1 MKRSGF
7 RVFLTGYILL
17 VFGGLG
23 QVVLAGQ
30 DDDYFSEDFDDFA
43 VEAGS
48 ERRRV
53 QAQGGKTKSK
63 RTAKSKEVSRLKPK
77 KSRPAPGKINP
88 DAFFSEKLDDQP
100 DDETNKV
107 DQKDSKYAAEGAGAL
122 PVTLKNV
129 QRTVIPVYGLSKLG
143 SSGVVSGDSKA
154 PSLHYKIGV
163 GDNVRVHVWRN
174 EDLSTTVP
182 VRPDGYISMPLLG
195 DIKASG
201 LKPTVLAEEIKR
213 MLSSYIRDPRVSVIM
228 QGLSSNEYIN
238 RVRVTGA
245 VNRPTSIPFREGMTV
260 LDLIL
265 DTGGV
270 SQFASPNK
278 TKIFRKSEG
287 ESKVLKVRLSDILEK
302 ADLKTNF
309 AILPGDVIT
318 VPERLF

>member
-1 MKRSGF
+1 MKTYGL
-7 RVFLTGYILL
+7 RVCFIGLMLL
-17 VFGGLG
+17 VFGGS
-23 QVVLAGQ
+23 QQALAEKGGATGSL
-30 DDDYFSEDFDDFA
+30 FSGEFDDFSKVERDEKA
-43 VEAGS
+43 VAGS
-48 ERRRV
+48 KTDAPRPKPSTIKPGLASPV
-53 QAQGGKTKSK
+53 ASDSAGG
-63 RTAKSKEVSRLKPK
+63 
-77 KSRPAPGKINP
+77 
-88 DAFFSEKLDDQP
+88 
-100 DDETNKV
+100 
-107 DQKDSKYAAEGAGAL
+107 
-122 PVTLKNV
+122 
-129 QRTVIPVYGLSKLG
+129 
-143 SSGVVSGDSKA
+143 GD
-154 PSLHYKIGV
+154 SLHYKIGV

-174 EDLSTTVP
+174 ADLSISVP

-201 LKPTVLAEEIKR
+201 LRPTELAEVIKKK
-213 MLSSYIRDPRVSVIM
+213 LASYLRDPRVSVIM

-278 TKIFRKSEG
+278 TKIFRKVGGKSE
-287 ESKVLKVRLSDILEK
+287 VLKVRLKDILEK
-302 ADLKTNF
+302 ADLKTNY

>member
-7 RVFLTGYILL
+7 RVFLAGYILW

-23 QVVLAGQ
+23 QVALAGQ
-30 DDDYFSEDFDDFA
+30 EDDYFSE
-43 VEAGS
+43 GS
-48 ERRRV
+48 DSFSVDADSDRGRV
-53 QAQGGKTKSK
+53 QAQGGKTKPK
-63 RTAKSKEVSRLKPK
+63 RTAKSKQVSRLKSK
-77 KSRPAPGKINP
+77 ASRPAPGRINP
-88 DAFFSEKLDDQP
+88 DAFFSEELDDQP
-100 DDETNKV
+100 DDET
-107 DQKDSKYAAEGAGAL
+107 DAL
-122 PVTLKNV
+122 PVTLKKV
-129 QRTVIPVYGLSKLG
+129 KRTVIPVYGVSKSESG
-143 SSGVVSGDSKA
+143 GVVSGGSKA
-154 PSLHYKIGV
+154 SNLHYKIGV

-201 LKPTVLAEEIKR
+201 LKPTVLADEIKR